1 MTSRS
6 RSLTPQR
13 SPLVCKQC
21 GYDAN
26 PETATQCEVCETL
39 LRAPTSLET
48 SPRWKRNLTIAALAL
63 SCLGL
68 GGYLFWRSLPPSST
82 PAIASGSSTPLSQSP
97 DIRFYNAMK
106 NIPNVPQGLFNYG
119 GAFLFAT
126 LASHGMNDAITQ
138 THPGFR
144 LRYTEPLNQ
153 KPGSGTGIEM
163 LTNSQLSFAQS
174 GRPLKTAEYR
184 KAKNRGFSLETIPVA
199 IDGVAFFTHPN
210 LKIPGLSL
218 DQAQGIFRGTIQNW
232 KAVGGPDLKI
242 VPVSL
247 DPTTTST
254 LQVLFEG
261 LKDAT
266 LSSTALTVRD
276 YTAAIRTV
284 ATTPGAISYASAPS
298 VVTQKSIRLLNLA
311 PPQSNQYVPVLTSGN
326 QVNAAAFRDG
336 SYPFTRR
343 LFVVI
348 RRDGTVEEQAG
359 VAYANAVLS
368 PEGQRII
375 EKAGFVAIR

>member
-1 MTSRS
+1 
-6 RSLTPQR
+6 
-13 SPLVCKQC
+13 
-21 GYDAN
+21 
-26 PETATQCEVCETL
+26 
-39 LRAPTSLET
+39 
-48 SPRWKRNLTIAALAL
+48 
-63 SCLGL
+63 
-68 GGYLFWRSLPPSST
+68 
-82 PAIASGSSTPLSQSP
+82 
-97 DIRFYNAMK
+97 
-106 NIPNVPQGLFNYG
+106 
-119 GAFLFAT
+119 
-126 LASHGMNDAITQ
+126 MNDAIMQ
-138 THPGFR
+138 AHPGFR

-184 KAKNRGFSLETIPVA
+184 KAKERGFSLETIPVA
-199 IDGVAFFTHPN
+199 IDGVAFFAHPD

-218 DQAQGIFRGTIQNW
+218 DQVQGIFRGTIQNW
-232 KAVGGPDLKI
+232 QAVGGPDLKI

-247 DPTTTST
+247 DPATTST

-261 LKDAT
+261 LKDAA

-284 ATTPGAISYASAPS
+284 AKTPGAISYASAPS
-298 VVTQKSIRLLNLA
+298 VVAQKSIHLLNLA
-311 PPQSNQYVPVLTSGN
+311 PPQSKQYVPVLAGGN

-348 RRDGTVEEQAG
+348 RRDGTLEEQAG
-359 VAYANAVLS
+359 VAYANALLS
-368 PEGQRII
+368 LEGQRII
-375 EKAGFVAIR
+375 EKAGFVSIR

>member
-6 RSLTPQR
+6 RALTSLR
-13 SPLVCKQC
+13 SSLVCKQC

-26 PETATQCEVCETL
+26 LDTAMQCEVCGTR
-39 LRAPTSLET
+39 LRASTSPET
-48 SPRWKRNLTIAALAL
+48 SPFWKRNLTIAALAL
-63 SCLGL
+63 SGLGL
-68 GGYLFWRSLPPSST
+68 GGYFFWRSQTPPST
-82 PAIASGSSTPLSQSP
+82 PAIAPGSSAPLSQSS
-97 DIRFYNAMK
+97 DIRFYNAIK
-106 NIPNVPQGLFNYG
+106 DIPNVPQGLFNYG

-126 LASHGMNDAITQ
+126 LASHGMNDAIMQ
-138 THPGFR
+138 AHPGFR

-174 GRPLKTAEYR
+174 GRPLKTAEYQ
-184 KAKNRGFSLETIPVA
+184 KAQERGFSLETIPVA
-199 IDGVAFFTHPN
+199 IDGVAFFTHPD

-232 KAVGGPDLKI
+232 QAVGGSDLEI

-247 DPTTTST
+247 DPATTST

-284 ATTPGAISYASAPS
+284 AKTPGAISYASAPS
-298 VVTQKSIRLLNLA
+298 VVAQKSIHLLNLA
-311 PPQSNQYVPVLTSGN
+311 PPQSKQYVPVLSGGN

-348 RRDGTVEEQAG
+348 RRDGSVEEQAG
-359 VAYANAVLS
+359 VTYSNAVLS

-375 EKAGFVAIR
+375 EKAGFVSIR